1 MKISRIAELV
11 DGRVLVDNRNDLVDI
26 KQACSTDLMSDVLRF
41 ATKGALLITALN
53 QSQAIRT
60 AEIADIAAVL
70 MVLDKKID
78 KEIIELAQ
86 KKNIALISTHLP
98 MFTVCGILYG
108 GGLRSCLEER

>member
-11 DGRVLVDNRNDLVDI
+11 DGRVLVDNSDDSVDV

-60 AEIADIAAVL
+60 AEIADIPAVL
-70 MVLDKKID
+70 MVHKKID

-98 MFTVCGILYG
+98 MFTVCGILYE